1 MSQIDLRAIPQIVPP
16 PDVIASIARTPDE
29 WAEAI
34 AALRPQLL
42 ALGYRD
48 LCGLMREMYLQDLF
62 CLVVNAPY
70 SHELLAHLQKGLTEP
85 VWEGLRKDCEQ
96 QGAALLGDLAAGV
109 YSRVNE
115 ALAALEA
122 SRATIDQLA
131 QLLDLSRQM
140 LALDADAFSRCL
152 EGMPITDIDALFVV
166 TGGLESEW
174 SQRTLGGF
182 SERAREMVRED
193 YPDKSATPIKA
204 EDAADCIE
212 NLPRL
217 MAGQPWPEEEQL
229 SPDEMDAWRRRMEI
243 LLKGPEKSWR
253 ENVKERLLTW
263 KWERMNSYYVMRD
276 WFRSKFGSTK

>member
-1 MSQIDLRAIPQIVPP
+1 MSQIDLRAIPHMVPP
-16 PDVIASIARTPDE
+16 PDVVASIARTPDE

-34 AALRPQLL
+34 AALRPRLL
-42 ALGYRD
+42 ALGYRE

-85 VWEGLRKDCEQ
+85 VWEGLRKDCEK
-96 QGAALLGDLAAGV
+96 QGEALLGNFAAGV
-109 YSRVNE
+109 YGRVNE
-115 ALAALEA
+115 VLVALEA
-122 SRATIDQLA
+122 SRATKDQLA
-131 QLLDLSRQM
+131 QLQDLSRQM
-140 LALDADAFSRCL
+140 LALDADAFKRSL
-152 EGMPITDIDALFVV
+152 DGMPITAIDALFVV

-174 SQRTLGGF
+174 SQRTLGVF

-217 MAGQPWPEEEQL
+217 MAGQPWPEEVQL
-229 SPDEMDAWRRRMEI
+229 SPDEMDAWHRRMEK
-243 LLKGPEKSWR
+243 LLETPKTGWR
-253 ENVKERLLTW
+253 EKMKERLLTW
-263 KWERMNSYYVMRD
+263 KWERMNSYYEIRD
-276 WFRSKFGSTK
+276 WLRSIFGSTK